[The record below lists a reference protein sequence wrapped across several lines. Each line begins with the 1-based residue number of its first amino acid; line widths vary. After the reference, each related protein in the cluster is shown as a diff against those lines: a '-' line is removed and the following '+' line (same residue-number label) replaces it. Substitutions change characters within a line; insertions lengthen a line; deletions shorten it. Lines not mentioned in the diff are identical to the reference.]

1 VISKSAQSALTG
13 RWAISRDPYIVLSF
27 STIISVVLT
36 DARTFELTEILGW
49 LIASAGGYAIFC
61 LVLLLAHKTLFKN
74 RTSKPL
80 PIWWIFALG
89 ASAGVIKGVTTA
101 VFSFALNLDN
111 SLAEAIIS
119 RAFAAGLIGLA
130 GVPGVALVMHSLD
143 IFRQKR
149 ADLIAEQ
156 ILIES
161 KEVQNQEVISVM
173 SAQLRNSIEND
184 LELLTVKLRNS
195 LDEKADLVSSWQMIA
210 DDLRAAATESVR
222 SISHRL
228 WDREARHVN
237 EINII
242 DIGRAMIT
250 TSAFPLKYILPVL
263 FISATPQTI
272 NDYGIPQLGTRLLV
286 LGLTTAIIY
295 SLAEFMIY
303 KWQRL
308 KLPIYFS
315 ALVVAAVSPSII
327 GALILDDEINAHFI
341 GISVTMAIW
350 LPVLTI
356 TCGLID
362 TALKQRQEIL
372 DELQSEIN
380 QSRVRSISENNET
393 IRISNDMAKY
403 LHGNLQSRLMASALA
418 IETAGRLSD
427 AEALTTEIEKARKSI
442 STPFDQ
448 FVSSGTGSLLIQMN
462 QLIATWN
469 GILKTN
475 LSFSGIEGDLSPTQ
489 IRNILHIVEESFA
502 NALRHGLATEISLDI
517 EFMHSKLNLLL
528 IDNGLGPRGGIPGL
542 GSSLFTS
549 IAGSDWSL
557 SRGPDGVG
565 SQLKLGLTSSN

>member
-1 VISKSAQSALTG
+1 MISKSAQSALTG

>member
-502 NALRHGLATEISLDI
+502 NALRHGLATEISLDL